1 VVGQIKQENVGI
13 CLFRVK
19 SMLFSYTML
28 ISILAMRCNNMETII
43 IVQCTPFA
51 SHRYRHLD
59 PGLL

>member
-28 ISILAMRCNNMETII
+28 ISILAMRFNNMETII

-51 SHRYRHLD
+51 YHRYRHLD